1 VRISKEGGI
10 KMGEKDMDMGKFLPK
25 FQKKMGYTD
34 EEMAI
39 WSSFPVYQEMIRHSD
54 NFMQSRIIAEVIEAR
69 ACMAGH
75 EVGQKIVMDGNGVL
89 LRDECPKKICSM
101 LLGPMASF
109 IPMVMQTFK
118 DNVDPNGIIFPRFR
132 CLDLG
137 VERGGWGLV
146 LCSLYVEG
154 PLADKFRS
162 HE

>member
-1 VRISKEGGI
+1 MS
-10 KMGEKDMDMGKFLPK
+10 EKKFDVESILPK
-25 FQKKMGYTD
+25 IQKKLGYTD
-34 EEMAI
+34 EEMKI
-39 WSSFPVYQEMIRHSD
+39 WSSFPVYKEMIRQSD

-89 LRDECPKKICSM
+89 LRDQCPKKICSL
-101 LLGPMASF
+101 LLGPMAAF

-118 DNVDPNGIIFPRFR
+118 DNIDPNGIIFPRFR

-146 LCSLYVEG
+146 LCRLYVEG
-154 PLADKFRS
+154 PLADRFTSR
-162 HE
+162 